1 MGWAAV
7 AVLWCLVLAEL
18 PRHGF
23 AFNVD
28 VESAVPY
35 RGVPGS
41 MFGFTVAEHRDQG
54 RSWVL
59 VGAPEAQTSQ
69 PGVSRGGAV
78 YRCDIRGADHCQ
90 EIPFDRTGSNN
101 NSAGQQMDDKSNQW
115 FGATLYSSNGT
126 VVACAPRYVYFA
138 KAVNRK
144 DPVGTCWVSREGF
157 SKFSEYAPCR
167 TKHWGYHRQ
176 GSCQAGLGAAIS
188 QDGMRLFI
196 GAPGSWYWQ
205 GQVHSESVEEGGVV
219 VATGE
224 GSSVDDDSYLGYSAT
239 SGDFDGNGVVDVA
252 FGMPRGSSLMGRV
265 VVYSWN
271 LVNLFNRTG
280 DQMGS
285 YFAYALAAVDVDGD
299 GLDDLVIGAPLFT
312 HYDNNDGKY
321 ETGRVYV
328 IYQGSGA
335 EKSKFREVTTLD
347 GKNSKA
353 RFGMA
358 LCSLGDVNK
367 DGFGDFAVGA
377 PYDGVKER
385 GAVYIYHGSKDG
397 VMEKASQ
404 VILAEDINHQLST
417 FGFSLSGG
425 LDLDNNEYPDL
436 AVGAYDS
443 DSAVFFRS
451 RPVVKMTGQVAFSLD
466 SKQISL
472 DQRNCTLRDGTRVS
486 CVPLNAYLKY
496 GGVNVDDSIE
506 LEVQFVLDARKPK
519 GPRMFFVSDSGRN
532 SLNQTVRLDK
542 NVLFQK
548 SMFVYIKPDL
558 RDKLTPLDAE
568 MRYSMQTRRVSSAL
582 PPILDQDAPPVQR
595 DSISIQKNC
604 GRDNVCIPDLQLVA
618 SSNVSKYLL
627 DSEQLLAID
636 VQVRND
642 GEDAFETTYEMKI
655 PTGMD
660 YKRIQ
665 MLDKGEREI
674 PVLCS
679 PPSVNNNNTLR
690 CDIGNPLPKNKQ
702 VHFKVLLQPFHREG
716 MAQSYELS
724 MAVNSTNPEN
734 KNSLADNAKN
744 IVIPIHVDTSL
755 ILEGTSHPS
764 DLHFNT
770 TQYRSEALAAGVS
783 ESEIG
788 PQVVHVYS
796 IRNKGPSGIKE
807 AQADFLWPAYTL
819 SGEPLLYLLEQ
830 PETSGPVK
838 CQFAEEVNPLGLV
851 LERRSKSFLES
862 SIYGALGSSGRRG
875 GEITEEER
883 LGIEQEHREEV
894 LETSGRRQHGGG
906 YRSQS
911 ESTHYESRSGGAA
924 VGASSQAGVRA
935 GAVGGAG
942 VRNRGR
948 GGSRTE
954 SSYEAEYERGGSSAV
969 QGGGATVV
977 EGSYR
982 GSTAHQASAGRHFE
996 AEHSSAQ
1003 AGGRRVN
1010 VQGGGSRVE
1019 VQGAGGRFESESG
1032 SSQAG
1037 GRRYESGTSVVGGGR
1052 TVMVD
1057 HTIESGS
1064 SMRGQGAVS
1073 ATTASSTSR
1082 RTGYEG
1088 GGSYEYGAGGAR
1100 TYSHETSQSS
1110 NSSWSSEDGGRPRVH
1125 SSSSWRSEQD
1135 GVVREGSSSTV
1146 GYADRELE
1154 ERQLEQR
1161 RRYEAEV
1168 RRYEEE
1174 RLRVEEDRR
1183 RIEAE
1188 HRRVEEERRRMEEE
1202 RRRAEVY
1209 GQSGYSGAGYSGAGY
1224 SGYAGYNQSHATHY
1238 EGGRG
1243 SAAGA
1248 AAAGYGSVRSS
1259 SASSSSAASTSS
1271 RGSSSSSGGGVSV
1284 AAAAGGAGGSDSVAN
1299 LRPRGGGGSASSS
1312 SGSEDTSHFA
1322 WEAAALN
1329 PASAAGK
1336 TPYGTPAHT
1345 TVLDLG
1351 VDAAGLRGAIQGQG
1365 RGQSGRQGSVTVTGS
1380 RTYEAEYED
1389 EGEARAAAG
1398 RQYGGRAGAAAAA
1411 GSAGRSE
1418 WSSASSSSSSSHHAA
1433 GAALT
1438 KDEEYQRREDAKYYS
1453 GNYQHSS
1460 HADEGNGLVD
1470 GKTSDVQNRFKLYQR
1485 IRRDTDGYS
1494 DDDDNS
1500 RFDYDVPECNPVKC
1514 VRLRCS
1520 VGPLLRDQEAYV
1532 AIRSRLVVS
1541 TIKKISST
1549 EELRL
1554 SSMLSSRITK
1564 LPTIQRVD
1572 NTERHQHEVFTQVI
1586 PSDLAVK
1593 PDIVPLWVVVL
1604 SAFAGTLILL
1614 LLIFLLWKC
1623 GFFKRNRPS
1632 NAPEKEPLNR
1642 NGHYQSGDEAL

>member
-1 MGWAAV
+1 QAYYVNTAYKFPFV
-7 AVLWCLVLAEL
+7 PPRNL
-18 PRHGF
+18 PYG
-23 AFNVD
+23 
-28 VESAVPY
+28 
-35 RGVPGS
+35 
-41 MFGFTVAEHRDQG
+41 T
-54 RSWVL
+54 
-59 VGAPEAQTSQ
+59 GA
-69 PGVSRGGAV
+69 
-78 YRCDIRGADHCQ
+78 
-90 EIPFDRTGSNN
+90 
-101 NSAGQQMDDKSNQW
+101 
-115 FGATLYSSNGT
+115 
-126 VVACAPRYVYFA
+126 
-138 KAVNRK
+138 
-144 DPVGTCWVSREGF
+144 
-157 SKFSEYAPCR
+157 
-167 TKHWGYHRQ
+167 
-176 GSCQAGLGAAIS
+176 
-188 QDGMRLFI
+188 
-196 GAPGSWYWQ
+196 
-205 GQVHSESVEEGGVV
+205 GQVHSQSLKERQVV
-219 VATGE
+219 VATSE
-224 GSSVDDDSYLGYSAT
+224 GSAVDDDSYLGYSAT
-239 SGDFDGNGVVDVA
+239 TGDFDGNGTVDVA
-252 FGMPRGSSLMGRV
+252 IGMPRGSGLMGRRKVVGPYYYGMV
-265 VVYSWN
+265 VVYSWD

-285 YFAYALAAVDVDGD
+285 YFAYSLCAVDVDGD
-299 GLDDLVIGAPLFT
+299 GLDDLVIGAPLYT
-312 HYDNNDGKY
+312 HYQNNDGKY

-353 RFGMA
+353 RFGLA
-358 LCSLGDVNK
+358 LTSLGDVNK

-377 PYDGVKER
+377 PYDGARER
-385 GAVYIYHGSKDG
+385 GAVYIFHGSKDG
-397 VMEKASQ
+397 VMEKPSQ
-404 VILAEDINHQLST
+404 VIMAEDVNHQLST

-425 LDLDNNEYPDL
+425 HDLDNNEYPDL
-436 AVGAYDS
+436 AVGAYES

-472 DQRNCTLRDGTRVS
+472 DQRNCTLRDGTRVP

-568 MRYSMQTRRVSSAL
+568 MRYSMQPRRTSSSL

-604 GRDNVCIPDLQLVA
+604 GRDNVCIPDLQLIA

-636 VQVRND
+636 VEVRND
-642 GEDAFETTYEMKI
+642 GEDAFETTYEMQL

-665 MLDKGEREI
+665 RLDKGEREI

-690 CDIGNPLPKNKQ
+690 CDIGNPLPKNKM

-716 MAQSYELS
+716 MKPRYELS

-734 KNSLADNAKN
+734 KNSLGDNAKS
-744 IVIPIHVDTSL
+744 IVIPIQVDTSL

-770 TQYRSEALAAGVS
+770 TQYRTEALAAGIS
-783 ESEIG
+783 ETEIG

-796 IRNKGPSGIKE
+796 IRNKGPSSIQE

-838 CQFAEEVNPLGLV
+838 CFLTDEVNPLGVV
-851 LERRSKSFLES
+851 LERRGKSFLEA
-862 SIYGALGSSGRRG
+862 SIYGALGSGGRRG

-894 LETSGRRQHGGG
+894 LETSGRRQHGGS

-911 ESTHYESRSGGAA
+911 ESTHFESRGGAA
-924 VGASSQAGVRA
+924 LGASSQAGVRA
-935 GAVGGAG
+935 GASGGGAG
-942 VRNRGR
+942 FRNRGR
-948 GGSRTE
+948 GGARVE
-954 SSYEAEYERGGSSAV
+954 SSYEAEYERGGTVASRGGS
-969 QGGGATVV
+969 GGATVV

-982 GSTAHQASAGRHFE
+982 GSTTHQSAGRRFE
-996 AEHSSAQ
+996 AEQGSVQ
-1003 AGGRRVN
+1003 AGAA
-1010 VQGGGSRVE
+1010 GSRVE
-1019 VQGAGGRFESESG
+1019 VQGGGGRFESEYG

-1037 GRRYESGTSVVGGGR
+1037 GRRYESEYGATTAQVGGGR
-1052 TVMVD
+1052 TVVVD
-1057 HTIESGS
+1057 HTVESGS
-1064 SMRGQGAVS
+1064 SVRGVS

-1082 RTGYEG
+1082 RTGYE
-1088 GGSYEYGAGGAR
+1088 AGGASYDYGASQAGGVAGAGAGAVIGGRR
-1100 TYSHETSQSS
+1100 TYSHETAHSS
-1110 NSSWSSEDGGRPRVH
+1110 NASWSSEDGGRPRVH
-1125 SSSSWRSEQD
+1125 SSSSWRTEQD

-1146 GYADRELE
+1146 GYGDRDLE
-1154 ERQLEQR
+1154 ER
-1161 RRYEAEV
+1161 RRYEAEL

-1202 RRRAEVY
+1202 RRAY
-1209 GQSGYSGAGYSGAGY
+1209 GQAGAGAGAGYAGAGY
-1224 SGYAGYNQSHATHY
+1224 AGYAGYNQSRY
-1238 EGGRG
+1238 EGGRS

-1248 AAAGYGSVRSS
+1248 AASGYGAVHSA

-1271 RGSSSSSGGGVSV
+1271 RSRSSSSGGGVSV

-1299 LRPRGGGGSASSS
+1299 LRPRGGVGAGSSAAAGAS
-1312 SGSEDTSHFA
+1312 GDTSHFA

-1329 PASAAGK
+1329 PVSAAGK

-1351 VDAAGLRGAIQGQG
+1351 VDAAGLRGAVQG
-1365 RGQSGRQGSVTVTGS
+1365 RGQAGRQGSVTVTGS

-1389 EGEARAAAG
+1389 EGEARAAGA
-1398 RQYGGRAGAAAAA
+1398 RAGAAAVA
-1411 GSAGRSE
+1411 GAGQYSGGRSE
-1418 WSSASSSSSSSHHAA
+1418 WSTASSSSSAHHSA
-1433 GAALT
+1433 GAALS

-1460 HADEGNGLVD
+1460 RAEEGNGLVD

-1485 IRRDTDGYS
+1485 IRRDTDGYT
-1494 DDDDNS
+1494 DDDFAEDAK
-1500 RFDYDVPECNPVKC
+1500 FDYDIPECNPVKC
-1514 VRLRCS
+1514 VHLRCT

-1564 LPTIQRVD
+1564 LPHIGRPD
-1572 NTERHQHEVFTQVI
+1572 NSERREHEVFTQVI